1 MRFQPGGGPVT
12 VKQPN
17 PSGSAA
23 DASEMFGNTI
33 SAPLGMRPQ
42 GHGAPPIKSGK
53 PCFKNAV
60 PNLNGP
66 PPPPGPPN
74 PTQYP

>member
-1 MRFQPGGGPVT
+1 MT

-17 PSGSAA
+17 PRGSAA
-23 DASEMFGNTI
+23 RQGADEMFGNTI

-42 GHGAPPIKSGK
+42 RRGAPPIKSGK

-66 PPPPGPPN
+66 AAAAGPPN
-74 PTQYP
+74 PTAYP

>member
-1 MRFQPGGGPVT
+1 
-12 VKQPN
+12 
-17 PSGSAA
+17 
-23 DASEMFGNTI
+23 MFGNTI
-33 SAPLGMRPQ
+33 STPLGMRPQ

-66 PPPPGPPN
+66 AAAAGPPN